1 MTAEG
6 APTLEASAQTCGE
19 RLRATAQEMRAV
31 LQATTTAASVN
42 YGVAGAALFDTRG
55 RCVALDVSDAHLLAA
70 IRRAPRALLDAFSF
84 DLEEGDVIAA
94 NHPDYHG
101 VGPTVLTVVAPAFL
115 EAQYVGAAAVQ
126 FRVGDLGGDLPG
138 AWTLSATDALAEG
151 LAIPPLKVLRAGRP
165 VFDAWDLLLLNS
177 REPAD
182 LNWDLRA
189 MIGACQVGQAALQR
203 LIASLE
209 PARFAAL
216 CTVYLAYAERRA
228 RAMIGTTAGIRSAV
242 VAEAVRLPER
252 GEVTVRVAGRRDD
265 RGFAVDL
272 RASDRV
278 VGPGSYLPRAA
289 TEGAVLCAVLRAL
302 PAPPP
307 LNDGAL
313 DVVSVVTDH
322 GTVVD
327 PPRDAATALGT
338 AALWPAVLRATAR
351 ALDEVGLRADEA
363 VVAAGPRVQ
372 VFTPPPGS
380 SVRLAGGQS
389 LLPGALT
396 MVEMPSV
403 EELERDRGL
412 RIDYR
417 EQREDGRG
425 IALRMTNAGPRARLC
440 GIAGDGTL
448 RLPDGPPGLTWR
460 VWESGQSVVLSDA
473 GDGEPHE

>member
-1 MTAEG
+1 MMAEI
-6 APTLEASAQTCGE
+6 APALEASAQICGE

-42 YGVAGAALFDTRG
+42 YGVAGAALFDARG

-70 IRRAPRALLDAFSF
+70 IRRAPRALVEAFSF
-84 DLEEGDVIAA
+84 DLEDGDVIAS

-126 FRVGDLGGDLPG
+126 FQVGDLGGDLPG

-151 LAIPPLKVLRAGRP
+151 LALPPLKVLRAGRP
-165 VFDAWDLLLLNS
+165 AFDAWDLLLLNS
-177 REPAD
+177 RQPAD
-182 LNWDLRA
+182 LDWDLRA
-189 MIGACQVGQAALQR
+189 MIGACRVGQAALQR
-203 LIASLE
+203 LIARVQS
-209 PARFAAL
+209 ARFAAL
-216 CTVYLAYAERRA
+216 CGAYLAYAERRA
-228 RAMIGTTAGIRSAV
+228 RAMIGATADMRSPV
-242 VAEAVRLPER
+242 VAEVVRLPER

-265 RGFAVDL
+265 RGCAVDL
-272 RASDRV
+272 RACDRV
-278 VGPGSYLPRAA
+278 VGPRSYLPRAA
-289 TEGAVLCAVLRAL
+289 AEGAVLCAVLRAL
-302 PAPPP
+302 PALPP

-313 DVVSVVTDH
+313 DVVTVVTDS

-327 PPRDAATALGT
+327 PPRDAATSLGT

-351 ALDEVGLRADEA
+351 ALDAVGLRTDET
-363 VVAAGPRVQ
+363 VATGPRVQ

-380 SVRLAGGQS
+380 SLRLAGGQP
-389 LLPGALT
+389 LLPEALT
-396 MVEMPSV
+396 TVPMPSV
-403 EELERDRGL
+403 EELERDRGV

-425 IALRMTNAGPRARLC
+425 IDLRMTNAGSRARLC

-448 RLPDGPPGLTWR
+448 RLPDGPPGLTWC
-460 VWESGQSVVLSDA
+460 VWESGQSVVLSDV
-473 GDGEPHE
+473 GEGEPHD